1 MNKDS
6 EEPIKHYERPSTP
19 RGSVQKTSSSGNPKG
34 RIRSVPSSTVA
45 KRKSKRRSILV
56 LATLVLLF
64 LVCVPLVIAHFTS
77 RSDNDSQKSELVHDR
92 DSKDSHKKK
101 KHEKKSDDD
110 DDADKDDSSSDDS
123 SNEKSN
129 DSSTTTASNNT
140 QDSSHNSNSSAASTK
155 TTHVNQH
162 KGVSVKASHSKAAT
176 SKAKVEHKVDKGSE
190 KGKDNGSK
198 KDDKAK
204 DDKKSN
210 ANDKKSDSAKSSN
223 TEKESKEKSSE
234 NKK

>member
-19 RGSVQKTSSSGNPKG
+19 RGSVQKTSSAGNTKR

-77 RSDNDSQKSELVHDR
+77 RSDNDSQKSELVHNR

-101 KHEKKSDDD
+101 KHEKKSDDDD

-155 TTHVNQH
+155 LLM
-162 KGVSVKASHSKAAT
+162 
-176 SKAKVEHKVDKGSE
+176 
-190 KGKDNGSK
+190 
-198 KDDKAK
+198 
-204 DDKKSN
+204 
-210 ANDKKSDSAKSSN
+210 
-223 TEKESKEKSSE
+223 
-234 NKK
+234 

>member
-19 RGSVQKTSSSGNPKG
+19 RGSVQKTSSAGNPKR

-101 KHEKKSDDD
+101 KTREK
-110 DDADKDDSSSDDS
+110 
-123 SNEKSN
+123 
-129 DSSTTTASNNT
+129 
-140 QDSSHNSNSSAASTK
+140 
-155 TTHVNQH
+155 V
-162 KGVSVKASHSKAAT
+162 
-176 SKAKVEHKVDKGSE
+176 
-190 KGKDNGSK
+190 
-198 KDDKAK
+198 
-204 DDKKSN
+204 
-210 ANDKKSDSAKSSN
+210 
-223 TEKESKEKSSE
+223 
-234 NKK
+234 

>member
-19 RGSVQKTSSSGNPKG
+19 RGSVQKTSSAGNTKR

-77 RSDNDSQKSELVHDR
+77 RSDNDSQKSELVHNR

-101 KHEKKSDDD
+101 NTRKSLMMMMMMQIRMIRLVTIHLMKKVM
-110 DDADKDDSSSDDS
+110 
-123 SNEKSN
+123 
-129 DSSTTTASNNT
+129 TV
-140 QDSSHNSNSSAASTK
+140 QPL
-155 TTHVNQH
+155 QH
-162 KGVSVKASHSKAAT
+162 LIIPKIVVITVIVQLHLLKLLM
-176 SKAKVEHKVDKGSE
+176 
-190 KGKDNGSK
+190 
-198 KDDKAK
+198 
-204 DDKKSN
+204 
-210 ANDKKSDSAKSSN
+210 
-223 TEKESKEKSSE
+223 
-234 NKK
+234 

>member
-19 RGSVQKTSSSGNPKG
+19 RGSVQKTSSAGNTKR

-77 RSDNDSQKSELVHDR
+77 RSDNDSQKSELVHNR

-101 KHEKKSDDD
+101 NTRKSLMMMMQIRMIRLVTIHLMKKVM
-110 DDADKDDSSSDDS
+110 
-123 SNEKSN
+123 
-129 DSSTTTASNNT
+129 TV
-140 QDSSHNSNSSAASTK
+140 QPL
-155 TTHVNQH
+155 QH
-162 KGVSVKASHSKAAT
+162 LIIPKIVVITVIVQLHLLKLLM
-176 SKAKVEHKVDKGSE
+176 
-190 KGKDNGSK
+190 
-198 KDDKAK
+198 
-204 DDKKSN
+204 
-210 ANDKKSDSAKSSN
+210 
-223 TEKESKEKSSE
+223 
-234 NKK
+234 

>member
-19 RGSVQKTSSSGNPKG
+19 RGSVQKTSSAGNTKR

-77 RSDNDSQKSELVHDR
+77 RSDNDSQKSELVHNR

-110 DDADKDDSSSDDS
+110 DDDVQIRMIRLVTIHLMK
-123 SNEKSN
+123 KVM
-129 DSSTTTASNNT
+129 TV
-140 QDSSHNSNSSAASTK
+140 QPL
-155 TTHVNQH
+155 QH
-162 KGVSVKASHSKAAT
+162 LIIPKIVVITVIVQLHLLKLLM
-176 SKAKVEHKVDKGSE
+176 
-190 KGKDNGSK
+190 
-198 KDDKAK
+198 
-204 DDKKSN
+204 
-210 ANDKKSDSAKSSN
+210 
-223 TEKESKEKSSE
+223 
-234 NKK
+234 

>member
-19 RGSVQKTSSSGNPKG
+19 RGSVQKTSSAGNTKR

-101 KHEKKSDDD
+101 KHEKSLMMMMQIRTIRLVTIHLMK
-110 DDADKDDSSSDDS
+110 KVM
-123 SNEKSN
+123 
-129 DSSTTTASNNT
+129 TV
-140 QDSSHNSNSSAASTK
+140 QPL
-155 TTHVNQH
+155 QH
-162 KGVSVKASHSKAAT
+162 LIIPKIVVITIIVQLHLLKLLM
-176 SKAKVEHKVDKGSE
+176 
-190 KGKDNGSK
+190 
-198 KDDKAK
+198 
-204 DDKKSN
+204 
-210 ANDKKSDSAKSSN
+210 
-223 TEKESKEKSSE
+223 
-234 NKK
+234 

>member
-19 RGSVQKTSSSGNPKG
+19 RGSVQKTSSAGNPKR

-110 DDADKDDSSSDDS
+110 ADKDDSSSDDS

-140 QDSSHNSNSSAASTK
+140 QNSSHNNNSSTASTK

-162 KGVSVKASHSKAAT
+162 KG
-176 SKAKVEHKVDKGSE
+176 
-190 KGKDNGSK
+190 
-198 KDDKAK
+198 
-204 DDKKSN
+204 
-210 ANDKKSDSAKSSN
+210 
-223 TEKESKEKSSE
+223 
-234 NKK
+234 

>member
-19 RGSVQKTSSSGNPKG
+19 RGSVQKTSSAGNTKR

-77 RSDNDSQKSELVHDR
+77 RSDNDSQKSELVHNR

-101 KHEKKSDDD
+101 KHEKKSDD

-140 QDSSHNSNSSAASTK
+140 QDSSHNSNSSAASRI
-155 TTHVNQH
+155 
-162 KGVSVKASHSKAAT
+162 SY
-176 SKAKVEHKVDKGSE
+176 
-190 KGKDNGSK
+190 
-198 KDDKAK
+198 
-204 DDKKSN
+204 N
-210 ANDKKSDSAKSSN
+210 ANVFVIFIFPVY
-223 TEKESKEKSSE
+223 
-234 NKK
+234 

>member
-19 RGSVQKTSSSGNPKG
+19 RGSVQKTSSAGNPKR

-110 DDADKDDSSSDDS
+110 ADKDDSSSDDS

-140 QDSSHNSNSSAASTK
+140 QNSSHNNNSSTASTK

-162 KGVSVKASHSKAAT
+162 KGVSAKASHSKAAT

-190 KGKDNGSK
+190 KGKENGSK
-198 KDDKAK
+198 KDEKP
-204 DDKKSN
+204 KSN
-210 ANDKKSDSAKSSN
+210 
-223 TEKESKEKSSE
+223 EKA
-234 NKK
+234 

>member
-19 RGSVQKTSSSGNPKG
+19 RGSVQKTSSAGNPKR

-110 DDADKDDSSSDDS
+110 DADKDDSSSDDS

-140 QDSSHNSNSSAASTK
+140 QNSSHNNNSSTASTK

-162 KGVSVKASHSKAAT
+162 KGVSAKASHSKAAT

-190 KGKDNGSK
+190 KGKENGSK
-198 KDDKAK
+198 KDEKP
-204 DDKKSN
+204 KSN
-210 ANDKKSDSAKSSN
+210 EKADKGS
-223 TEKESKEKSSE
+223 EKRQR
-234 NKK
+234 

>member
-19 RGSVQKTSSSGNPKG
+19 RGSVQKTSSAGNPKR

-110 DDADKDDSSSDDS
+110 DADKDDSSSDDS

-140 QDSSHNSNSSAASTK
+140 QNSSHNNNSSTASTK

-162 KGVSVKASHSKAAT
+162 KGVSAKASHSKAAT
-176 SKAKVEHKVDKGSE
+176 SKAKVEHKVYKGSE
-190 KGKDNGSK
+190 KGKENGSK
-198 KDDKAK
+198 KDEKP
-204 DDKKSN
+204 KSN
-210 ANDKKSDSAKSSN
+210 
-223 TEKESKEKSSE
+223 EKESKEKSSE

>member
-19 RGSVQKTSSSGNPKG
+19 RGSVQKTSSAGNTKR

-101 KHEKKSDDD
+101 NTRKSLMMMMQIRMIRLVTIHLMKKVM
-110 DDADKDDSSSDDS
+110 
-123 SNEKSN
+123 
-129 DSSTTTASNNT
+129 TV
-140 QDSSHNSNSSAASTK
+140 QPL
-155 TTHVNQH
+155 QH
-162 KGVSVKASHSKAAT
+162 LIIPKIVVITVIVQLHLLKLLM
-176 SKAKVEHKVDKGSE
+176 
-190 KGKDNGSK
+190 
-198 KDDKAK
+198 
-204 DDKKSN
+204 
-210 ANDKKSDSAKSSN
+210 
-223 TEKESKEKSSE
+223 
-234 NKK
+234 

>member
-19 RGSVQKTSSSGNPKG
+19 RGSVQKTSSAGNPKR

-101 KHEKKSDDD
+101 KHEKKSDVMQIRTIRLVTIHLM
-110 DDADKDDSSSDDS
+110 K
-123 SNEKSN
+123 KVM
-129 DSSTTTASNNT
+129 TV
-140 QDSSHNSNSSAASTK
+140 QPL
-155 TTHVNQH
+155 QH
-162 KGVSVKASHSKAAT
+162 LIIPKIVVITIIVQLHLLKLLM
-176 SKAKVEHKVDKGSE
+176 
-190 KGKDNGSK
+190 
-198 KDDKAK
+198 
-204 DDKKSN
+204 
-210 ANDKKSDSAKSSN
+210 
-223 TEKESKEKSSE
+223 
-234 NKK
+234 

>member
-19 RGSVQKTSSSGNPKG
+19 RGSVQKTSSAGNPKR

-110 DDADKDDSSSDDS
+110 DADKDDSSSDDS

-140 QDSSHNSNSSAASTK
+140 QNSSHNNNSSTASTK

-162 KGVSVKASHSKAAT
+162 KGVSAKASHSKAAT
-176 SKAKVEHKVDKGSE
+176 SKSKVEHKVDKGSE
-190 KGKDNGSK
+190 KGKENGSK